1 VRSRPI
7 AIPAQNNNN
16 NTASTQPAIKP
27 PPSTFSL
34 LFHTLSTT
42 PWTFHR
48 TLTSTLPTHPSG
60 SVTGTATFTSC
71 VLPPTYPPTL
81 LYAEEGEFV
90 TSTGLK
96 FNARRK
102 YVYQLEKQGEKEGRE
117 RERIV
122 VKFFDDEKF
131 PRASVQDGV
140 GNDGQGIGGLFVE
153 MGPLISFTSAKADQT
168 VYEAKNKEQHL
179 CAEDLY
185 SASWKFSEGMV
196 REGGSEEEGMWW
208 EVRYDVKG
216 PKKDYVSVTRY
227 ERP

>member
-1 VRSRPI
+1 M
-7 AIPAQNNNN
+7 
-16 NTASTQPAIKP
+16 
-27 PPSTFSL
+27 
-34 LFHTLSTT
+34 

-60 SVTGTATFTSC
+60 TVSGTATFTSC
-71 VLPPTYPPTL
+71 SLPPLYPPTL

-102 YVYQLEKQGEKEGRE
+102 YVYQLAKRVGEEK
-117 RERIV
+117 IV

-131 PRASVQDGV
+131 PRARIEDGV
-140 GNDGQGIGGLFVE
+140 GEKGEGIGRLFVE
-153 MGPLISFTSAKADQT
+153 MGPLISSTSAKPDQT

-185 SASWKFSEGMV
+185 SASWKFGEGMV
-196 REGGSEEEGMWW
+196 RHGREGEGMWW

-227 ERP
+227 ERKN